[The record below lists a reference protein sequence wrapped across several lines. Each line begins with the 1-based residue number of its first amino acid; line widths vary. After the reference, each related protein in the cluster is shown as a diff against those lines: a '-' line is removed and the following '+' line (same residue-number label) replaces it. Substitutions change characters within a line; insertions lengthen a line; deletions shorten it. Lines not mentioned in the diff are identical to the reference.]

1 MLQIEIS
8 VGELLD
14 KLSILTIKKEKILD
28 DVKLKFIKDE
38 FNILNEKASIFLN
51 DEDVNKIY
59 QDLYLTN
66 NKLWIIEDE
75 LRILEKLNEFNIKFI
90 DLARQVYKTNDFRFY
105 LKNKI
110 NDITNSSIKEQKS
123 YK

>member
-110 NDITNSSIKEQKS
+110 NDITNSLIKEQKS